1 MTDFRR
7 FQELA
12 VIAVT
17 CLEECNIDYVLVG
30 GATVGV
36 YGVIRSTEDID
47 LMIKL
52 ESREKAKISAL
63 VECFQKNKLSITTT
77 ELILGLEENSHITVF
92 DLKNPI
98 LRLDLKRIRT
108 KLDHSTYNLRRE
120 VDLFGSSKTFWIS
133 SPESLIVVKLLP
145 GFRSE
150 NDLDDVRG
158 ILLRSSSIID
168 WFLLE
173 KLSVDFGSD
182 KLLLKIKDELQI
194 E

>member
-12 VIAVT
+12 VIAAT
-17 CLEECNIDYVLVG
+17 CLEDCNIDYVLVG

-52 ESREKAKISAL
+52 ESSETAKITAL
-63 VECFQKNKLSITTT
+63 VECFQKNNLSITAN

-98 LRLDLKRIRT
+98 LRLDLKQIRT
-108 KLDHSTYNLRRE
+108 RLDYSTYDLRRE
-120 VDLFGSSKTFWIS
+120 VDLFGSGKTFWIS
-133 SPESLIVVKLLP
+133 SPESLIAVKLLP

-150 NDLDDVRG
+150 KDLDDVRG
-158 ILLRSSSIID
+158 ILLRSSNIID
-168 WFLLE
+168 WSLLE
-173 KLSVDFGSD
+173 KLSVGFGSD
-182 KLLLKIKDELQI
+182 KLLLKIKNELQL